1 MHHPMETHDN
11 NRLYGLDTLRAIAI
25 IIVLIYHYQVGV
37 SRDNVFGFM
46 SQLGWTG
53 VDLFFVLSGY
63 LIGNQILS
71 AFAKGQDFSL
81 KLFYI
86 RRFLRTLPN
95 YYFVL
100 ALYFLFPA
108 ALSGTATAHLWSFLT
123 FTQNFDMRAG
133 ETFTHSW
140 SLCIEEQFYLIFPV
154 IALLIAY
161 TKRSIIFG
169 WVAIVSAMLFAI
181 ALRTLRGFGLY
192 ENSEAAIP
200 LQPFMEHIYYF
211 SFTRFDELL
220 PGVAIALL
228 KNFHSDIYAKILR
241 RGNLLLTLGLASV
254 SAMFYVYYH
263 HPYGTSLLVVSTGYS
278 LLAISFGI
286 LVLAALSHNSILHR
300 VRIPGAASLALWS
313 YAIYLIHKPLFQILK
328 APLMGNGID
337 INDWVGVAIIM
348 TISIFCGWALYFFIE
363 TPFMNLRKK
372 YFLSNSRSELAVN
385 RRFQNIS
392 NT

>member
-1 MHHPMETHDN
+1 MDLPASDK

-25 IIVLIYHYQVGV
+25 IIVLIYHYQVVV
-37 SRDNVFGFM
+37 SRENVFGFM

-71 AFAKGQDFSL
+71 AFAKGQNFSL

-100 ALYFLFPA
+100 TLYFLFPV
-108 ALSGTATAHLWSFLT
+108 ALSGTATAPLWAFLT
-123 FTQNFDMRAG
+123 FTQNLDLHAG

-161 TKRSIIFG
+161 TKRSIALG

-181 ALRTLRGFGLY
+181 ALRTLRGFNLY

-200 LQPFMEHIYYF
+200 IQPFMEHIYYF
-211 SFTRFDELL
+211 SLTRLDELL

-228 KNFHSDIYAKILR
+228 KNFHPEAYAKILR
-241 RGNLLLTLGLASV
+241 RGNLLLILGLASV
-254 SAMFYVYYH
+254 SIMFYVYYH
-263 HPYGTSLLVVSTGYS
+263 YPYGTSLLVTSVGYS
-278 LLAISFGI
+278 LLAISFAI
-286 LVLAALSHNSILHR
+286 LVLAALSPNSALHR
-300 VRIPGAASLALWS
+300 IRIPGAASLALWS
-313 YAIYLIHKPLFQILK
+313 YAIYLIHKPLFQVLK
-328 APLMGNGID
+328 APLTEYGID
-337 INDWVGVAIIM
+337 INGGQGVAIIM
-348 TISIFCGWALYFFIE
+348 VVSIFCGWMLYFFVE
-363 TPFMNLRKK
+363 TPLMKLRAR
-372 YFLSNSRSELAVN
+372 YYP
-385 RRFQNIS
+385 S
-392 NT
+392 NTKTTPTPPLLNQQPI

>member
-1 MHHPMETHDN
+1 MHHSMDAHNN

-25 IIVLIYHYQVGV
+25 IIVLIYHYKVVV
-37 SRDNVFGFM
+37 SRENIFGFM

-71 AFAKGQDFSL
+71 AFAKGQEFSL

-100 ALYFLFPA
+100 ALYFIFPV
-108 ALSGTATAHLWSFLT
+108 ALSGTDTASLWSFLT
-123 FTQNFDMRAG
+123 FTQNLDMRAG

-161 TKRSIIFG
+161 TKRSIALA
-169 WVAIVSAMLFAI
+169 WMAIVSAMLLAMF
-181 ALRTLRGFGLY
+181 LRGY
-192 ENSEAAIP
+192 NWYAHDEAAISM
-200 LQPFMEHIYYF
+200 QSFMEHIYYS

-228 KNFHSDIYAKILR
+228 KNFHPATYAAILR
-241 RGNLLLTLGLASV
+241 RGNLLLVVGLVSV
-254 SAMFYVYYH
+254 GIMFYVFQNYAYIEG
-263 HPYGTSLLVVSTGYS
+263 YGTTFEVVTFGYS
-278 LLAISFGI
+278 FLSISFGI
-286 LVLAALSHNSILHR
+286 LVLAALSPNSVLHR
-300 VRIPGAASLALWS
+300 IRIPGAASLALWS
-313 YAIYLIHKPLFQILK
+313 YAIYLIHKPLFQVLK
-328 APLMGNGID
+328 APLTEYGID
-337 INDWVGVAIIM
+337 INDGLGVAIII
-348 TISIFCGWALYFFIE
+348 TVSIFCGWMLYFFVE
-363 TPFMNLRKK
+363 TPFMNIRGK
-372 YFLSNSRSELAVN
+372 YFPSNSRAELAIN
-385 RRFQNIS
+385 KNLLTSQ
-392 NT
+392 

>member
-1 MHHPMETHDN
+1 MHHPMEAHNN

-25 IIVLIYHYQVGV
+25 VIVLIYHYKVVV
-37 SRDNVFGFM
+37 SWENSFGFM
-46 SQLGWTG
+46 SQLGWAG

-100 ALYFLFPA
+100 ALYFIFPV
-108 ALSGTATAHLWSFLT
+108 ALSGTATAPFWSFLT
-123 FTQNFDMRAG
+123 FTQNLDMRAG

-161 TKRSIIFG
+161 AKRSVRLGWIAIIG
-169 WVAIVSAMLFAI
+169 AMLLAI
-181 ALRTLRGFGLY
+181 FLRGYNWQAQG
-192 ENSEAAIP
+192 EAAITM
-200 LQPFMEHIYYF
+200 QSFMEHIYYS

-220 PGVAIALL
+220 PGIAIALL
-228 KNFHSDIYAKILR
+228 KNFHPTIYAAILR
-241 RGNLLLTLGLASV
+241 RGNLLLAIGLASV
-254 SAMFYVYYH
+254 GTMFYVFQNFAYIEG
-263 HPYGTSLLVVSTGYS
+263 YGRTFMVTTFGYS

-286 LVLAALSHNSILHR
+286 LVLAALSPNSMLHR
-300 VRIPGAASLALWS
+300 IRIPGAASLALWS
-313 YAIYLIHKPLFQILK
+313 YAIYLIHKPIFQVLK
-328 APLMGNGID
+328 APLTEYEID
-337 INDWVGVAIIM
+337 INGWLGVAIIM
-348 TISIFCGWALYFFIE
+348 AVSIFCGWLLYLLVE
-363 TPFMNLRKK
+363 TPFMRLRNQFFPTNTKAAP
-372 YFLSNSRSELAVN
+372 LSLVN
-385 RRFQNIS
+385 
-392 NT
+392 TPAT